1 MAIGRAVDP
10 FGLDAPVEQ
19 TKRRMTRRWFTVGL
33 FVAGVVESR
42 PVFAL
47 NDGDKEA
54 VRQLANDAAAEYD
67 KGRYESARTKFLRA
81 FAIAKV
87 PRLAVRAARAHEKLG
102 MLVSAY
108 ELYRQA
114 LGLVRNDLWSGT
126 VQEEA
131 QADART
137 ELAALKPRLAR
148 LAIQIEGADPGQVEL
163 SVDGVKIPGELVG
176 VARYVDPGERRVHG
190 QIGEREAEA
199 RATLAEGQ
207 LQEVVLRFA
216 AEKGAAVKHAGS
228 PKQAKDEPSA
238 KAEAPKRDDTASGSG
253 QRTWGWV
260 GLGVGVAGLS
270 FGATTGVLALVR
282 YGDLKDN
289 CPDKQCHADY
299 QGKVASYDT
308 LRTMSSIGLIAGGVC
323 AVAGLTL
330 ILTSPKPQERRV
342 GVWIS
347 PGTVAVGGAF

>member
-1 MAIGRAVDP
+1 
-10 FGLDAPVEQ
+10 
-19 TKRRMTRRWFTVGL
+19 MTRRLFAMGL
-33 FVAGVVESR
+33 FVAGIVVSR
-42 PVFAL
+42 PGFAL

-81 FAIAKV
+81 YAIAKV

-102 MLVSAY
+102 MLVNAY

-114 LGLVRNDLWSGT
+114 LGLVRNDLWSGN

-137 ELAALKPRLAR
+137 ELGALKPRLPR
-148 LAIQIEGADPGQVEL
+148 LTIKIEGADASQVEVT
-163 SVDGVKIPGELVG
+163 VDGVKIPSELVG
-176 VARYVDPGERRVHG
+176 VARYVDPGERKVHG
-190 QIGEREAEA
+190 QVGEREAEA
-199 RATLAEGQ
+199 RATLTEGQ

-216 AEKGAAVKHAGS
+216 ADKAGAAAGKPATSDEKAKDKPSATGRSDAGS
-228 PKQAKDEPSA
+228 PG
-238 KAEAPKRDDTASGSG
+238 RDDTTTGSG

-270 FGATTGVLALVR
+270 FGATTGILALVR
-282 YGDLKDN
+282 YGDLKNN
-289 CPDKQCHADY
+289 CPDKQCGTTY
-299 QGKVASYDT
+299 QSKVDGYDT

-323 AVAGLTL
+323 AAAGLTL
-330 ILTSPKPQERRV
+330 ILTSPKPQERQV
-342 GVWIS
+342 GLWVS
-347 PGTVAVGGAF
+347 PGAVAVGGAF